1 MAVPVIVIGYVPA
14 AVADVVVNVTVEDV
28 PAVTDAGL
36 NDTDT
41 PDGAPLEVN
50 ATDCAEPDVTAVLTV
65 AVADEPA
72 ATVAEVGETATEKP
86 FVGVPPVTVY
96 VAANG
101 RLVEESPTWIEYAP

>member
-14 AVADVVVNVTVEDV
+14 AAADVVVNVTVEDE

-41 PDGAPLEVN
+41 PDGAPLEDK

-65 AVADEPA
+65 AVVEEPG
-72 ATVAEVGETATEKP
+72 ATVAEVGETATE
-86 FVGVPPVTVY
+86 
-96 VAANG
+96 
-101 RLVEESPTWIEYAP
+101 